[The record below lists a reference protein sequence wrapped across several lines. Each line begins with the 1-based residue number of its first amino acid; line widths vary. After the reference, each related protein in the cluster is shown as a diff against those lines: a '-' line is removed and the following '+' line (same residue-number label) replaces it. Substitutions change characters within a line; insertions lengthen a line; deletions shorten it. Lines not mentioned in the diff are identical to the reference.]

1 MAQPTHTYQLIWSK
15 MAAPMVKHLA
25 FVRADGEPILFTAGQ
40 FITLNIM
47 GPNKMLH
54 RSYSIA
60 NAPATESPL
69 ELACAY
75 VEGGVATNFL
85 FNMQPGE
92 TVEASGPYGLF
103 ILKDEQPK
111 RYILI
116 ATGTGVTPYRSML
129 NDLKHRLMT
138 SPIRVELILGVRN
151 PSELLFGEEF
161 SAFAEKNDRFRFSAC
176 YSRYEEALKA
186 HEHKGHIQDQ
196 FEKLNLNA
204 AEDIVYLCGNPNMI
218 DDAFA
223 VLTEKGFDRKNI
235 RREKYVFSHPP
246 TPGDSGG

>member
-1 MAQPTHTYQLIWSK
+1 MAQPTHTYKLKWSK
-15 MAAPMVKHLA
+15 MTTPMVRHLA
-25 FVRADGEPILFTAGQ
+25 FVREDGEPILFTAGQ

-47 GPNKMLH
+47 GPTKILH

-60 NAPATESPL
+60 NAPAMDNPL

-85 FNMQPGE
+85 FNMQPGD

-103 ILKDEQPK
+103 VLKDEQPT
-111 RYILI
+111 RYVLI

-129 NDLKHRLMT
+129 NNLSHRINTHSLQ
-138 SPIRVELILGVRN
+138 VELLLGVRN

-161 SAFAEKNDRFRFSAC
+161 AAFADQHEHFRFSAC
-176 YSRYEEALKA
+176 YSRHEEPLKSYEY
-186 HEHKGHIQDQ
+186 KGHIQDQ
-196 FEKLNLNA
+196 FEKLQLNPTK
-204 AEDIVYLCGNPNMI
+204 DIVYLCGNPNMI

-223 VLTEKGFDRKNI
+223 ILTEKGFDRKNI
-235 RREKYVFSHPP
+235 RREKYLFSH
-246 TPGDSGG
+246 